1 MHTRIA
7 KRAIFTIEVITRAAI
22 IVVITMVEIAI
33 VASIYEMWGT
43 AH

>member
-7 KRAIFTIEVITRAAI
+7 KRAIVTIEAITRAAI
-22 IVVITMVEIAI
+22 IVVITMLEVAI
-33 VASIYEMWGT
+33 VASIYEMWGA